1 MNDSKSVGEL
11 SREYLDSLRQK
22 KVSTQDLAN
31 AQQEVLRFVRWFNS
45 DQLVRSLRPSDIE
58 RYVEEVSR
66 TAAGSPGKLQPVRDM
81 LAYAKKHGYTSEN
94 LAAHVR
100 VRRPTTRKN
109 GKNEVREVQRIQMTA
124 EGLEQLKADLQA
136 LYALRPLIAEELA
149 RAMADKDFRENA
161 PLDAA
166 RDRQAQVEA
175 RIREL
180 EAQIR
185 MAEVVTHT
193 DRAERV
199 ALGRTV
205 TLIDLDEQEEVR
217 FVLVSPSE
225 VDIRAGRISTNSPT
239 GRMLLDRRVGDEISV
254 EAPAGRVRYR
264 VVKIE

>member
-1 MNDSKSVGEL
+1 MNDSKSVGDL

-22 KVSTQDLAN
+22 KASPQDLLS
-31 AQQEVLRFVRWFNS
+31 AQQEVLRFVRWFNG
-45 DQLVRSLRPSDIE
+45 DQPVRSLRPSDIE

-81 LAYAKKHGYTSEN
+81 LAFAKKHGYTSEN
-94 LAAHVR
+94 LGAHVR
-100 VRRPTTRKN
+100 VRRPTTKKN
-109 GKNEVREVQRIQMTA
+109 GKTEVRESQQIPMTA

-136 LYALRPLIAEELA
+136 LYAQRPIIAEELA

-180 EAQIR
+180 EAQIK
-185 MAEVVTHT
+185 MAVVVTHSE
-193 DRAERV
+193 RAERV
-199 ALGRTV
+199 SLGRTV
-205 TLIDLDEQEEVR
+205 TLVDLDEQDEVR

-225 VDIRAGRISTNSPT
+225 VDIRAGRISTSSPT
-239 GRMLLDRRVGDEISV
+239 GRELIDRRVGDEIAV

-264 VVKIE
+264 IVKIE